1 MDGLLMQNHIFK
13 LMIWGVPI
21 FSETSIDICVYKY
34 IQIKQTN
41 KKQSKDNHL
50 IRKTPSSKMQSKF
63 SKKEEKGYPCY
74 CGYPKN
80 WSEVVSPEPCSA
92 PKSRHKAFW
101 GEIGEANR
109 ESAVPKDVPN
119 VDQRTLSIDFQL

>member
-1 MDGLLMQNHIFK
+1 MDGLFMENDIFK
-13 LMIWGVPI
+13 LMIWKVPL
-21 FSETSIDICVYKY
+21 FSETSIEFMY
-34 IQIKQTN
+34 IQIKQT

-80 WSEVVSPEPCSA
+80 
-92 PKSRHKAFW
+92 
-101 GEIGEANR
+101 
-109 ESAVPKDVPN
+109 
-119 VDQRTLSIDFQL
+119 